1 MSGDEWKIDSETTKQ
16 AFLKYFESQWEEH
29 KHLSIKMKT
38 GKQIS
43 DPQFNAM
50 HVYIRHVVAELTDKG
65 ITTTQFFNDGF
76 ELPWTE
82 QIMKDNCWKPLQVWA
97 TKKLEKDFKDNPDL
111 KISTKDQ
118 KRLVVNMVQEA
129 LTMKLAEYGVSV
141 AWPDKRERND

>member
-1 MSGDEWKIDSETTKQ
+1 MSGDEWRIDCESKKKE
-16 AFLKYFESQWEEH
+16 FLKYFEAQWNEH
-29 KHLSIKMKT
+29 HHLSVKMKT

-50 HVYIRHVVAELTDKG
+50 HVYIRHIVADLTDKG
-65 ITTTQFFNDGF
+65 ITTKQFFNDGF
-76 ELPWTE
+76 DLPWTE

-129 LTMKLAEYGVSV
+129 LAYKLAEYEISV
-141 AWPDKRERND
+141 GWPIKRGD